1 MNVSY
6 SDGSTERI
14 YGDDDADMAKK
25 LEQVMG
31 NPQFQS
37 ATVHKMRYLP
47 HGLVNNRANRRAR
60 AKQERRNTA

>member
-1 MNVSY
+1 MDVSY

-25 LEQVMG
+25 LEHVMG

-37 ATVHKMRYLP
+37 ATIHKIPIVLDRF
-47 HGLVNNRANRRAR
+47 GGETRASWVGWVC
-60 AKQERRNTA
+60 